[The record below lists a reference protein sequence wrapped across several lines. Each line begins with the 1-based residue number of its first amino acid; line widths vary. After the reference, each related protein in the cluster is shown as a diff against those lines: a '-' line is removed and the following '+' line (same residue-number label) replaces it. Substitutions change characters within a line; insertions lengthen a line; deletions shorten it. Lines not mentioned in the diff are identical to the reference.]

1 MNMIELEAVLLNAE
15 KPSVCFESLRED
27 GQLVAELPELK
38 ALIGVPQNKK
48 YHVEGDVWT
57 HTMMVTDEAAKR
69 RNIVKYPL
77 GFMLSALCHDMGKAV
92 STTVDKDGTVHA
104 YEHEKDGVPI
114 VRTFLG
120 RFTNDKKLTEYVL
133 NMTELH
139 MEPNKMAAV
148 GSKLKKT
155 NRLFDSSVEP
165 FDLIQLAVCD
175 GLGKLP
181 KCDDTEGFLLER
193 FRRFEE
199 LMKRPY
205 VKESDLINAGVE
217 PYVDITEVLAYA
229 HKLRL
234 AGLDKDE
241 QLRQSLAYA
250 RTLKNRQG

>member
-1 MNMIELEAVLLNAE
+1 MKMIELEAVLLNAE

-92 STTVDKDGTVHA
+92 STTVVEDGTVHA

>member
-1 MNMIELEAVLLNAE
+1 MKMIELEAVLLNAE

-120 RFTNDKKLTEYVL
+120 RFTNDEKLTEYVL

-181 KCDDTEGFLLER
+181 KCDDSEVFLLER

-250 RTLKNRQG
+250 RTSKNRQD

>member
-1 MNMIELEAVLLNAE
+1 MKMNELEAVLLNAG
-15 KPSVCFESLRED
+15 KPSVFFERLRED
-27 GQLVAELPELK
+27 GELDAELPELK

-250 RTLKNRQG
+250 RTLKNRQD

>member
-1 MNMIELEAVLLNAE
+1 MMKMNELEAVLLNAG
-15 KPSVCFESLRED
+15 KPSVFFERLRED
-27 GQLVAELPELK
+27 GELDAELPELK

-57 HTMMVTDEAAKR
+57 HTMMVTDEAAER
-69 RNIVKYPL
+69 RDIVKNPL

-92 STTVDKDGTVHA
+92 STTVDEDGTVHA
-104 YEHEKDGVPI
+104 YEHEKLGIPI

-120 RFTNDKKLTEYVL
+120 RFTNDEKLTGYVL

-155 NRLFDSSVEP
+155 NRLFDSSAEP

-181 KCDDTEGFLLER
+181 KCDDTEGFLMER
-193 FRRFEE
+193 FRIFEE
-199 LMKRPY
+199 MMKQPY
-205 VKESDLINAGVE
+205 VTAQDLVNAGAE
-217 PYVDITEVLAYA
+217 PSADINEVLAYA

-234 AGLDKDE
+234 AGLGKDE

-250 RTLKNRQG
+250 RTIKR